1 LRGNNLLVSVVIP
14 TYNEKENIQV
24 LVDRLIEIFKSNDIN
39 GNIVIVDDN
48 SPDGTGEL
56 ADKLAIRYKPHIHV
70 IHRNG
75 KLGIGTAHITGFKY
89 SLDKLNADLIF
100 SMDSDLSHNPEY
112 LPDFVKLHSHGYDI
126 VVGSRYVKGGGIK
139 NWGLHRRIMSK
150 GANMLASTILGI
162 KVNDMTTGYR
172 CYSRNV
178 LQKLN
183 LDAIKSNGYSF
194 LEEILYYC
202 KKEGFKI
209 GETPILF
216 VDRTLGSSKLSKSEM
231 VKFFMTILRLR
242 FQH

>member
-1 LRGNNLLVSVVIP
+1 LLISVVIP
-14 TYNEKENIQV
+14 TYNEKENIPV
-24 LVDRLIEIFKSNDIN
+24 LVTKLIEIFNSTNLN

-56 ADKLAIRYKPHIHV
+56 ADELAVNYKPQIHV
-70 IHRNG
+70 IHRSG
-75 KLGIGTAHITGFKY
+75 KLGIGTAHIAGFKY

-112 LPDFVKLHSHGYDI
+112 LPDFIRLHEQGFNI
-126 VVGSRYVKGGGIK
+126 VVGSRYVNGGGVK

-150 GANMLASTILGI
+150 GANMLASTILGM

-172 CYSRNV
+172 CYSRNA
-178 LQKLN
+178 LQKLD

-202 KKEGFKI
+202 KKEGFEI
-209 GETPILF
+209 GETPIIF
-216 VDRTLGSSKLSKSEM
+216 IDRELGNSKLSKNEM
-231 VKFFMTILRLR
+231 VKFFMTIFRLR
-242 FQH
+242 FRH